1 MILHNQKDCFEYGGK
16 TYFIGE
22 EIVAENNTE
31 YGGLFGKIIEI
42 RTDAD
47 KETDNETPDIYCSFD
62 PPVFPKEIE
71 KLENSFSKLYRIPR
85 KLDDIALDSVIMA
98 PDMIKNISE
107 NPGEYKITIYS
118 VEEDW
123 VCRDD
128 YGHSTEVLFDYSV
141 AKKKLCDKIKI
152 EKDEGC
158 IDDWNDEDGFIE
170 DYGDD
175 YYEAYIDGYYASS
188 HYLANITSHKI
199 SVTDSAVLAIAQTY
213 IEHSR
218 IEDFISQIEEW
229 DEVEKLTDEQYKAM
243 ISDKSLLE
251 RIQNA
256 LSKNDAYWEAYW
268 ESISE
273 LAFKMVDEYSKKQID
288 AKENRK

>member
-1 MILHNQKDCFEYGGK
+1 MILHNPKDCFEYDGK

-107 NPGEYKITIYS
+107 NPGDYKITIYS

-123 VCRDD
+123 ACRDD
-128 YGHSTEVLFDYSV
+128 YGHSTEVFFDYSV

-152 EKDEGC
+152 EKNTKD
-158 IDDWNDEDGFIE
+158 
-170 DYGDD
+170 
-175 YYEAYIDGYYASS
+175 
-188 HYLANITSHKI
+188 
-199 SVTDSAVLAIAQTY
+199 VLMTGMM
-213 IEHSR
+213 R
-218 IEDFISQIEEW
+218 
-229 DEVEKLTDEQYKAM
+229 
-243 ISDKSLLE
+243 
-251 RIQNA
+251 
-256 LSKNDAYWEAYW
+256 
-268 ESISE
+268 
-273 LAFKMVDEYSKKQID
+273 
-288 AKENRK
+288 

>member
-1 MILHNQKDCFEYGGK
+1 MILHNPKDCFEYDGK

-107 NPGEYKITIYS
+107 NPGDYKITVYS

-128 YGHSTEVLFDYSV
+128 YGHSTEVFFDYSA

-188 HYLANITSHKI
+188 HYLASITSHKI
-199 SVTDSAVLAIAQTY
+199 SVTDSAVLTIVQTY
-213 IEHSR
+213 IDHSR

-243 ISDKSLLE
+243 ISDKSLAE

-273 LAFKMVDEYSKKQID
+273 SAFKMVDKYSKKQID
-288 AKENRK
+288 AKENQK

>member
-1 MILHNQKDCFEYGGK
+1 MILHNPKDYFEYDGK

-42 RTDAD
+42 RTDTD
-47 KETDNETPDIYCSFD
+47 KKTDNETPDIYCSFD

-71 KLENSFSKLYRIPR
+71 KLENSFSKLYRTPK
-85 KLDDIALDSVIMA
+85 KLADIALDSVIMA

-107 NPGEYKITIYS
+107 NPREAKITVYS
-118 VEEDW
+118 IEEDW
-123 VCRDD
+123 ACKED
-128 YGHSTEVLFDYSV
+128 YGHTTELFFDYTM
-141 AKKKLCDKIKI
+141 AKKRLCDQIKS
-152 EKDEGC
+152 EQNNGC
-158 IDDWNDEDGFIE
+158 IDDWNDEESFVE

-175 YYEAYIDGYYASS
+175 YYEAYIDGYYSSS
-188 HYLANITSHKI
+188 HYLASITSHKI
-199 SVTDSAVLAIAQTY
+199 SVTDSAVLAVAPIY
-213 IEHSR
+213 IDRSR

-243 ISDKSLLE
+243 ISDKSLPE

-273 LAFKMVDEYSKKQID
+273 LAFKMVDEYSKKT
-288 AKENRK
+288 N